1 MKAFWN
7 EAKADDE
14 YNEEGGIYG
23 ETSREELVE
32 DDQLTPE
39 EDGFMQGYMESV

>member
-7 EAKADDE
+7 EDRYRDE
-14 YNEEGGIYG
+14 EDVYG
-23 ETSREELVE
+23 EDSREELVE

-39 EDGFMQGYMESV
+39 EDGFMQGYMES